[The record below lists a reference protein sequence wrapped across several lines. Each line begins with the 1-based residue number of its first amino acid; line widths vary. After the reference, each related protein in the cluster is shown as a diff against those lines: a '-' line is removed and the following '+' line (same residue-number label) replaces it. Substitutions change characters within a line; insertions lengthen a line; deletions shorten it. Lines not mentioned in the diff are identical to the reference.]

1 MNACIF
7 YYCNAVNLFVLAT
20 GGLLIADSFVFV
32 LVMHFSVSL
41 LTAINGGSW
50 FLLNHIAEA
59 AVKKCS
65 YKKVFLKYA
74 ANLLEN
80 AHASSHVGMGVLL

>member
-1 MNACIF
+1 MSGFRGMLWQPF
-7 YYCNAVNLFVLAT
+7 Y
-20 GGLLIADSFVFV
+20 LIGEKKPGDAFF
-32 LVMHFSVSL
+32 FKSVSL
-41 LTAINGGSW
+41 LFAIDGGSW

-59 AVKKCS
+59 AIKKCS

-80 AHASSHVGMGVLL
+80 AHAASHFGMGVLL